1 MIPDEVPMD
10 KKAIFKTA
18 WPYLQ
23 RFLTKRAVE
32 YAADY
37 LQTRREQR
45 LLEYAEQ
52 ETNETSS
59 LQEAGDDSAIEILE
73 APPPTGFLSSD
84 TFWFTLSG
92 MLLGIALGV
101 VAYILRRTD

>member
-1 MIPDEVPMD
+1 MD
-10 KKAIFKTA
+10 KTILKIA

-23 RFLTKRAVE
+23 SFLTKRAAE

-45 LLEYAEQ
+45 LREYAEQ
-52 ETNETSS
+52 ESSETSS
-59 LQEAGDDSAIEILE
+59 LQEVGDDSAIEILE
-73 APPPTGFLSSD
+73 VPPPTGFLSSD
-84 TFWFTLSG
+84 AFWFTLSG
-92 MLLGIALGV
+92 MLLGIALSV